1 MLNNTGTL
9 GPTSFSVLVL
19 SFFFFF
25 KIIYLAVLGLSCSMR
40 DLVSLIRDRTQAP
53 YTGSAAS

>member
-25 KIIYLAVLGLSCSMR
+25 LKIIYLAVLGLS
-40 DLVSLIRDRTQAP
+40 
-53 YTGSAAS
+53 